1 MLCRITYGNGM
12 ATDIG
17 YVDGVAGGAQIA
29 LLKDAGT
36 QAMTL
41 GWDSVGHMQLMT
53 QLEDVFGIALEMDD
67 ILEFSGYEKGM
78 DIMRKYGVAL

>member
-1 MLCRITYGNGM
+1 MEQLKKYNAAFVEI
-12 ATDIG
+12 IG
-17 YVDGVAGGAQIA
+17 VSEDQLPSLVY
-29 LLKDAGT
+29 
-36 QAMTL
+36 QAAA

-53 QLEDVFGIALEMDD
+53 QLEDAFGIALDMDD